1 MTAHARLGTGTGE
14 PAQPRVWGM
23 SAKSAVPGASRQRRD
38 AAKTQAELLAVAT
51 EEFARVG
58 FFGARVDE
66 IAARTATTKR
76 MIYYY
81 FTDKEGLFTAVLEK
95 AYADI
100 RAMEQALDLG
110 HMAPI
115 EGLRVLIRHTFDYH
129 EAHPELARLV
139 AAENAFGASHLQHS
153 SRAAG
158 VNLPIITLLDDLL
171 ERGRAQGFVRRPASA
186 LDLHLLMTSVALFR
200 TTNAATIA
208 ATFGVDMRAPA
219 YKQRIVALLTDMV
232 LSWLATPADEPALE
246 VGALAAD

>member
-1 MTAHARLGTGTGE
+1 
-14 PAQPRVWGM
+14 M
-23 SAKSAVPGASRQRRD
+23 SAKPAEQRQRRD

-58 FFGARVDE
+58 FYGARVDE

-81 FTDKEGLFTAVLEK
+81 FADKEGLFTAVLEK

-110 HMAPI
+110 HMPPL
-115 EGLRVLIRHTFDYH
+115 EGLRVLIGRTFDYH

-153 SRAAG
+153 SRAVG
-158 VNLPIITLLDDLL
+158 VNLPVVTLLDDLL
-171 ERGRAQGFVRRPASA
+171 ERGRADGVVHRVASA

-200 TTNAATIA
+200 ITNAATIA

-219 YKQRIVALLTDMV
+219 YKQRVVDLLTDMI
-232 LSWLATPADEPALE
+232 LTWLATPAGEGASVAAAPPAP
-246 VGALAAD
+246 